1 LRNSKFKIQGTWIN
15 RFDGGH
21 FGFALAVDFCIVHA
35 MEQPPAIPPSFP
47 PQAAAKKGMPAIAWV
62 GIGCGGLLVIVL
74 ALGVYGFF
82 IAKKALGEFTAN
94 PQKAAAEFVLSRNPA
109 FEKVSHDDSKGTMTF
124 RTKDGEEMTLSYKDI
139 AEGKITV
146 KDKDGNVSQIGS
158 QDLSAVP
165 AWVPKPAD
173 LSGGIS
179 LFHTES
185 ATEVAGQFAGKSA
198 MDADAIIAFYESA
211 LTFTSASGGHQE
223 LNGIKV
229 SNKEFSDGKRK
240 VAIVATGQTGQ
251 PTQVNVNYSEKK

>member
-1 LRNSKFKIQGTWIN
+1 
-15 RFDGGH
+15 
-21 FGFALAVDFCIVHA
+21 
-35 MEQPPAIPPSFP
+35 MPPTFP
-47 PQAAAKKGMPAIAWV
+47 PQAQARKGMPAIAWV
-62 GIGCGGLLVIVL
+62 GIGCGGLLVIAL

-109 FEKVSHDDSKGTMTF
+109 FEKVSHDDAKGTMTI
-124 RTKDGEEMTLSYKDI
+124 RTKDGQEMTLSYKEI
-139 AEGKITV
+139 AEGKITL
-146 KDKDGNVSQIGS
+146 KDKDGNVTQIGS

-173 LSGGIS
+173 LSGGVS

-185 ATEVAGQFAGKSA
+185 ATEVAGQFAGKSS
-198 MDADAIIAFYESA
+198 MDAEAIIAFYESEFP
-211 LTFTSASGGHQE
+211 FTSASGGHQE

-229 SNKEFSDGKRK
+229 FNKEFRDGKRQ
-240 VAIVATGQTGQ
+240 VAVVATEQAGQ